1 MPTIAESL
9 YDVLL
14 RQGPCTE
21 EELRQELVR
30 TGRSTAK
37 TTAGVKSALADHPYA
52 RPLPDGRW
60 DTGARA
66 LAGAVLTTRPRSRL
80 RDGVLWVHRDL
91 EPFDALHGREGI
103 RLAAGGVARR
113 GSTRVPTIVGPDGW
127 LPAVEP
133 GQLLALTWDGKAM
146 SVELATDVLTVD
158 SDEVLAVRRLLRAHA
173 EAVVQP
179 PPWQLSR
186 PPSMST
192 TVLSALQEQPD
203 LFGRPLPPLSEL
215 LPLPEHLLPEG
226 WVGDTPPD
234 GVPLMLQLPQRV
246 FHELERRSHLLG
258 DRLPDYAG
266 MLLGAA
272 VDRVLPPA
280 RDGDCGCRWGPA
292 PSYGQ
297 TYGTDLLDDD
307 EDGVVVRPS
316 TWGR

>member
-1 MPTIAESL
+1 L

-37 TTAGVKSALADHPYA
+37 TTAGVKSALANHSYA

-60 DTGARA
+60 DTSARA
-66 LAGAVLTTRPRSRL
+66 LTGAVLTTRPRSRL

-91 EPFDALHGREGI
+91 EPFDALHGRDGI

-127 LPAVEP
+127 LPPVEP
-133 GQLLALTWDGKAM
+133 GQLLALAWDGQLL
-146 SVELATDVLTVD
+146 SVSVATDVPTVD

-173 EAVVQP
+173 DSGMHRPE
-179 PPWQLSR
+179 WQVLR
-186 PPSMST
+186 PPPSMST
-192 TVLSALQEQPD
+192 TVLSALQEQPE
-203 LFGRPLPPLSEL
+203 LLCRPLPPLSEL
-215 LPLPEHLLPEG
+215 LPLPEHLMPQG
-226 WVGDTPPD
+226 WMGNLSGD
-234 GVPLMLQLPQRV
+234 GMPLVLQLPHRILD
-246 FHELERRSHLLG
+246 ELERRSYLLG
-258 DRLPDYAG
+258 DRLADYAG

-280 RDGDCGCRWGPA
+280 RESACSCRWRST
-292 PSYGQ
+292 PSYDM
-297 TYGTDLLDDD
+297 TSATDLTDD

-316 TWGR
+316 SWRR